1 MEIAQFTKKDSL
13 GNSYKLTITE
23 DKVILSNQHGIPL
36 SLYNITDSRQEAKE
50 MRDALVFVMNQE
62 GDEEDL
68 IEALREEIIAYTE
81 DRGWKF
87 GHFY

>member
-1 MEIAQFTKKDSL
+1 MENAQFTKKDTL
-13 GNSYKLTITE
+13 GNSHKLIITE
-23 DKVILSNQHGIPL
+23 DKVILSNQHGIRL
-36 SLYNITDSRQEAKE
+36 SLYNITHSRQKAQE

-68 IEALREEIIAYTE
+68 IEALRKEIIAYTE
-81 DRGWKF
+81 DRDWKF